1 MVKNELYGN
10 QECKT
15 TGFSLQCKK
24 KYIFFFTRSEGMD
37 VVSSLV
43 TCDRCSTRPHLKVLV
58 YEIVPDNLP

>member
-24 KYIFFFTRSEGMD
+24 KYIFF
-37 VVSSLV
+37 
-43 TCDRCSTRPHLKVLV
+43 
-58 YEIVPDNLP
+58 LPEVKEWM